1 MARSVNI
8 APEVQNMAKH
18 MKTYKFPAPPE
29 YHTKCKE
36 LSKLAGRVYSKT
48 VSLVRKIHKK
58 KGFWL
63 SMNTVQKY
71 ILRWAQNI
79 PLHSQTKQ
87 ALVQRYFEALKS
99 YFKASKTNQGLKPP
113 FRTPKYTN
121 VVWKNQAVKLLEDGT
136 LRLAMGNG
144 NDPLYIPTTLPKEVD
159 IRRVELVYDKRQDKY
174 FFHVTVSFESQ
185 TNISGSKVVGV
196 DLGVVHPITAST
208 EDKVVIYNGGV
219 LNSKLRYRNK
229 KLAEL
234 QKKLA
239 KKKPGS
245 RRYRKL
251 VRAKRR
257 LLAKLYN
264 QIKDILHK
272 YTTHFVG
279 WCLTEGVGTI
289 AIGDLRGIRD
299 RVDYS
304 ARVNQK
310 IHQWLFRKISDLI
323 KTKAEALGIEV
334 VFVDESYTSQTCP
347 VCGKRHK
354 TSTRNFRCTDCGFE
368 WHRDAVGALNI
379 RKKYTGESLVVGA
392 LTSPVG
398 VRYNSHLRCPVTN
411 WSPWKPTIE
420 WAKTS

>member
-1 MARSVNI
+1 
-8 APEVQNMAKH
+8 MAKH
-18 MKTYKFPAPPE
+18 MKTYKFPASSE
-29 YHTKCKE
+29 YYTKCKK

-48 VSLVRKIHKK
+48 VSLVRKIHRKK
-58 KGFWL
+58 NVWL
-63 SMNTVQKY
+63 SEGTVKKY
-71 ILRWAQNI
+71 ISQWAQNI

-87 ALVQRYFEALKS
+87 ALVERYFEALKS
-99 YFKASKTNQGLKPP
+99 YFKASKTNQDLRPP

-121 VVWKNQAVKLLEDGT
+121 VVWKNQAVKLLEDGA
-136 LRLAMGNG
+136 LRLSMGNG

-174 FFHVTVSFESQ
+174 FFHVTVAFEVQ
-185 TNISGSKVVGV
+185 PKYKVVGV

-208 EDKVVIYNGGV
+208 EDKAVLYNGGV
-219 LNSKLRYRNK
+219 MNSKLRYRNK
-229 KLAEL
+229 KLSEF
-234 QKKLA
+234 QKKLSR
-239 KKKPGS
+239 KKVGS

-257 LLAKLYN
+257 LLGKIQN

-279 WCLTEGVGTI
+279 WCLSLGVGTI

-304 ARVNQK
+304 TKVNQK

-354 TSTRNFRCTDCGFE
+354 TSTRNFRCLGCGFE

-379 RKKYTGESLVVGA
+379 KRKYTGESLVVGA
-392 LTSPVG
+392 LASPVG
-398 VRYNSHLRCPVTN
+398 VMYNSHLRCPVVM
-411 WSPWKPTIE
+411 WSPWKPTFE
-420 WAKTS
+420 WVKTS